1 MTLIR
6 IVAAFGQ
13 EKAEE
18 DNFTWFLEKNRQ
30 EGIKNHFKGIF
41 GFALFGVVIY
51 GAYAYGLSF
60 GAILINKGYTN
71 NQGDLLSL
79 GDIISCFFG
88 IIFGAFALGMGA
100 PNMKAVSEARVNAA
114 SALSVINRKPKILIN
129 DLSAPAFNPNLKG
142 SIEFWNVTYTY
153 TSRKEPAV
161 KNLNLV
167 IEQGKT
173 TAIVGAS
180 GSGKS
185 TVAKLLERYY
195 DPSEGEIK
203 VFTQNLKDINL
214 LSYRQKVGYVSQEP
228 VLFNESIKEN
238 LLYCNPGASEEQI
251 MIALNKANA
260 KKIIEKLAEGIDT
273 NVGSAGG

>member
-1 MTLIR
+1 M
-6 IVAAFGQ
+6 
-13 EKAEE
+13 
-18 DNFTWFLEKNRQ
+18 
-30 EGIKNHFKGIF
+30 
-41 GFALFGVVIY
+41 
-51 GAYAYGLSF
+51 
-60 GAILINKGYTN
+60 
-71 NQGDLLSL
+71 
-79 GDIISCFFG
+79 
-88 IIFGAFALGMGA
+88 
-100 PNMKAVSEARVNAA
+100 
-114 SALSVINRKPKILIN
+114 INRKPKILIN
-129 DLSAPAFNPNLKG
+129 DLSAPSFNPNLKG
-142 SIEFWNVTYTY
+142 SIEFRNVTYSY

-195 DPSEGEIK
+195 DPSEGEIR

-238 LLYCNPGASEEQI
+238 LLYCNPGASEE
-251 MIALNKANA
+251 
-260 KKIIEKLAEGIDT
+260 
-273 NVGSAGG
+273 